1 MDENKKKNDKIR
13 EEINAQLLW
22 FNRSLQKWELSLTS
36 IGFTDPYYDCGGF
49 PLNFENIVETLNDVK
64 EIISEALEVYNKLNE
79 LLQKEIK
86 NIIKEKEKK

>member
-1 MDENKKKNDKIR
+1 MDKKKNKHDKIR
-13 EEINAQLLW
+13 EETNAQLSG
-22 FNRSLQKWELSLTS
+22 FNSFLQKSEF
-36 IGFTDPYYDCGGF
+36 GFTDPDYDYGAY

-86 NIIKEKEKK
+86 NIIKEKEKE